1 MAYRFTMPPQDV
13 ASLPA
18 YLAREFG
25 NVANGFNDP
34 ANSLQLNPLGVAPG
48 KPRTGLVVY
57 ANGSTWNPGAGAGV
71 YVYTGAAWSKL

>member
-25 NVANGFNDP
+25 AVASGFND
-34 ANSLQLNPLGVAPG
+34 AADSVQLNPLGAAPK
-48 KPRTGLVVY
+48 KPRMGLIVC
-57 ANGSTWNPGAGAGV
+57 ADGTSWDPGAGAGI
-71 YVYTGAAWSKL
+71 YWYTGSAWSKL